1 MYQIPPQSGGETVM
15 AFRKICRPGVEN
27 PYSHCKKVRSAPSFI
42 GVDVR
47 TPNHSPGTAGR
58 EPPLRA
64 KSQMSGDHPKN
75 STGMQ
80 SVMSQREGGSTLRQ
94 QTHKASKVTS
104 SQLASRT
111 VFIFVKIALVMQGSL
126 PTKNRISS
134 RTVQYIPGRH
144 RP

>member
-1 MYQIPPQSGGETVM
+1 MYQIPPSQGGQTVM

-80 SVMSQREGGSTLRQ
+80 SVMSQRARWLYT
-94 QTHKASKVTS
+94 
-104 SQLASRT
+104 
-111 VFIFVKIALVMQGSL
+111 
-126 PTKNRISS
+126 
-134 RTVQYIPGRH
+134 
-144 RP
+144 

>member
-1 MYQIPPQSGGETVM
+1 M

-80 SVMSQREGGSTLRQ
+80 SVMSQRGKVALHLDSRLIRQ
-94 QTHKASKVTS
+94 AK
-104 SQLASRT
+104 
-111 VFIFVKIALVMQGSL
+111 
-126 PTKNRISS
+126 
-134 RTVQYIPGRH
+134 
-144 RP
+144 